1 MIRGRERQL
10 YGMGKF
16 ASERK
21 RVASKIDVPS
31 GSTEST
37 AARKAAAF
45 TYVEPY

>member
-1 MIRGRERQL
+1 MIRSRERQL

-21 RVASKIDVPS
+21 RVASQIDVPT
-31 GSTEST
+31 GSTKCTDDGEAT
-37 AARKAAAF
+37 TF